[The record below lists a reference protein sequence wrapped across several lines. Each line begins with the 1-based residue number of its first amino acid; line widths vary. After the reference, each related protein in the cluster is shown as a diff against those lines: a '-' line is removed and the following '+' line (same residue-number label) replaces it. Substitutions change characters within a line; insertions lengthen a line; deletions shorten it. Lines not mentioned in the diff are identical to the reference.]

1 MKNCLVL
8 LKKSLG
14 LINFIVLFLYV
25 FCLLLSYVSERYF
38 GQISLWTLKTFSC
51 KGCLDTWGATIA
63 AKFLG
68 LCFCGALLISSII
81 FFVFKKLY
89 KNQKSYCPVFLFV
102 LYLGMLNWITWRIL
116 SSSYQLGLSHI
127 IVVFCL
133 AGLFYIFNLNR
144 QYKARYLFILLMIC
158 LPAVL
163 GVCATQQPLLFFSY
177 KGMQKLHNLD
187 TLVMKNQRNL
197 IVVYVES
204 FNEDFRSIDEDNKNY
219 QVDDKD
225 AVRFA
230 YFKQGADQ
238 AATKPALVSSFTGV
252 FPLYSSPQ
260 KGIGRILANNGYQ
273 NLFLQSGDV
282 DFTGTREFLIKAG
295 FPSQNIYGG
304 ADIKDISACKL
315 KKHSSHWND
324 MKEVFRRW
332 NGVCDIVAFN
342 EFQLKINN
350 LDKNEPFFAV
360 MFTLDL
366 HSGDNPFYKNMN
378 EEKVANIINLN
389 NFIRWFRKQ
398 DFYPNTTLIILADHN
413 RFRSGKASLKPLYNA
428 FFNLPD
434 NLKQNLNINRTFN
447 QTDMFLTM
455 LEIAGF
461 DLPFTQYGYSTSIF
475 STDKTI
481 AEKYKNEELIDT
493 KEINLLDLV
502 KKSKVIWT
510 VSTEIIRIFVNNKK
524 VFCGA

>member
-1 MKNCLVL
+1 MFF
-8 LKKSLG
+8 KKSLS
-14 LINFIVLFLYV
+14 LINFIILFLYA
-25 FCLLLSYVSERYF
+25 FCMLLSYVSERYF

-51 KGCLDTWGATIA
+51 EGCLDAWGAAIA

-68 LCFCGALLISSII
+68 LCFCGALLISGIV

-89 KNQKSYCPVFLFV
+89 KNQESYCPVFLFV
-102 LYLGMLNWITWRIL
+102 LYLSILNWVVWRVL
-116 SSSYQLGLSHI
+116 SSSYQLELSHI
-127 IVVFCL
+127 VVVFCL
-133 AGLFYIFNLNR
+133 MAFFYIFNLR
-144 QYKARYLFILLMIC
+144 RRYKVYYIFVLLMIC

-163 GVCATQQPLLFFSY
+163 GFCAMQQPLLFFSY

-204 FNEDFRSIDEDNKNY
+204 FNEDFRSIVVDNESY
-219 QVDDKD
+219 EVDDKD
-225 AVRFA
+225 AVRFT

-282 DFTGTREFLIKAG
+282 DFTGTREFLIDAG
-295 FPSQNIYGG
+295 FLPQNIYGG
-304 ADIKDISACKL
+304 ADIKDISVCKL
-315 KKHSSHWND
+315 KEYSSHWND
-324 MKEVFRRW
+324 MKEVFKRW
-332 NGVCDIVAFN
+332 NGVCDAVAFDK
-342 EFQLKINN
+342 FQQKINN
-350 LDKNEPFFAV
+350 LDKDRPFFAV

-389 NFIRWFRKQ
+389 NFIAWFRKQ

-413 RFRSGKASLKPLYNA
+413 RFRSGKDSLKPLYNA

-455 LEIAGF
+455 LEITGF
-461 DLPFTQYGYSTSIF
+461 DLPWAQYGYSTSIF
-475 STDKTI
+475 STTKTI

-493 KEINLLDLV
+493 QGLNLWNLM
-502 KKSKVIWT
+502 KKSKAMFDVN
-510 VSTEIIRIFVNNKK
+510 SEIIRIFVNNKN
-524 VFCGA
+524 VFRGV